1 MKKKGGEKYILK
13 KRNHIALSVKHSH
26 THKSNRGKKQTD
38 IAKNIIYSVLQ
49 YDKAL

>member
-1 MKKKGGEKYILK
+1 MKKKGGENILK
-13 KRNHIALSVKHSH
+13 TFNLIALSVKHSH